1 MLIRSIRSFRSMRML
16 PVSLI
21 ISLFLLLLLLR
32 EESFGVRG
40 ERPNVLF
47 IMSDDLRTDLSIYG
61 RRHVISPNFE
71 RLAKRG
77 VVFDYAYNQLSVC
90 FPSRHSLL
98 TSVRPDTT
106 GIHTWT
112 DGQLPFLDSLF
123 SVMVRNNYHS
133 AGVGKLFHHPRNGSS
148 EFPDGRW
155 DGFW

>member
-1 MLIRSIRSFRSMRML
+1 MLF
-16 PVSLI
+16 VGLI
-21 ISLFLLLLLLR
+21 MCWLLLLGQLVDEGDGR
-32 EESFGVRG
+32 EDD
-40 ERPNVLF
+40 RPNVLY
-47 IMSDDLRTDLSIYG
+47 IMSDDLRTDLSVYG
-61 RRHVISPNFE
+61 RKHVISPNFD

-77 VVFDYAYNQLSVC
+77 VVFDFAYNQLSVC

-123 SVMVRNNYHS
+123 SVLVRNNYHS

-155 DGFW
+155 DGFWYRTFIITILFPH